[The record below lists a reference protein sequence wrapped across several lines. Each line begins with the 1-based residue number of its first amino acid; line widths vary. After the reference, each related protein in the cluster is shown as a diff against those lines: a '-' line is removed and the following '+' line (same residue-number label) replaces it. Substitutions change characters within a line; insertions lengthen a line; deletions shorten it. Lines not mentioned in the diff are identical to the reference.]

1 MQFLPLLEQDTEMAL
16 VQSRGFDDVGC
27 QTSRSPSPKPCTL
40 EDFVPSLEDM
50 EDLVTGLAA
59 VMPVAGDTACA
70 PPAYSDSV
78 TDMPTSSLGLDFD
91 ALVAG
96 APSCRSLMPPALGQQ
111 SRHAAAA
118 TSKLSGV
125 GERSGQQGITTT
137 NLCTRSFPSDVYMRA
152 RPMIWDVTSSTMPP
166 SEARLLDD
174 EARHRRDYP
183 YSDYASD
190 MAVPPWR
197 CPSIAEA
204 VFRTP
209 STHEEDAFTEFSTPH
224 AMSPSHTGSLSYRCQ
239 PNTNRNSPRQTA
251 RIETW

>member
-50 EDLVTGLAA
+50 EDLVSGLAA
-59 VMPVAGDTACA
+59 VMPVAGNTACA

-91 ALVAG
+91 ALIAG
-96 APSCRSLMPPALGQQ
+96 PPSCGSLVPPALGQQ
-111 SRHAAAA
+111 TRHATAA
-118 TSKLSGV
+118 TSKLSGA
-125 GERSGQQGITTT
+125 GERSGQQGTTST
-137 NLCTRSFPSDVYMRA
+137 NRCARSFPSDVYMRA

-166 SEARLLDD
+166 PEAHLLHD
-174 EARHRRDYP
+174 EARHPRDHS
-183 YSDYASD
+183 YSEYASE

-209 STHEEDAFTEFSTPH
+209 STHEEDAFTAFSTPP
-224 AMSPSHTGSLSYRCQ
+224 AISPPHTGSLSYRCQ
-239 PNTNRNSPRQTA
+239 PNKNCNSARQTA